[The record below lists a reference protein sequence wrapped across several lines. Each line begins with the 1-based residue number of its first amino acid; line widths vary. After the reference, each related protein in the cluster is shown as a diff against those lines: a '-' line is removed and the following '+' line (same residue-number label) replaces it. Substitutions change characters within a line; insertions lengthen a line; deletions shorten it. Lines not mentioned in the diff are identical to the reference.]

1 MKTLNTKS
9 LAKLVRGLGLCVLFF
24 LQGCEE
30 ERSAT
35 PTEVEKTDI
44 VTEKGESKAPSLR
57 RELDGSLALE
67 TVHQEVLT
75 LRSGQT
81 LTSLFE
87 PLGISAQELYLF
99 AKLVSPDI
107 KVDKLKSGVQFAITQ
122 EHNVL
127 TKICTKSSFKT
138 EICLAKVGSEWHRE
152 DQNFDVTS
160 QLATASVKI
169 ESSLYELVSNSNVS
183 MDVFN
188 QMMLALSH
196 FVDFQRDIRQGDT
209 LNIVYEVL
217 ENSRGER
224 QVGELQQVALMGQL
238 HQLALYRFTDKEGNS
253 AFYHKDG
260 TLGQSFLLK
269 TPVDGAKLSSKFGK
283 RHHPVL
289 GYTRLHKGLDF
300 SAPLGTPVMAAG
312 NGKIVHASRA
322 GSFGNMVKIKHNNGY
337 TTLYAH
343 LKGFGKGVK
352 VGKKVKQGQ
361 VIGYL
366 GNTGLS
372 QSRHLHYEVHQ
383 FDKAIN
389 PLSLKGVS
397 DVQLTTR
404 EKPQFNVWVAKLDA
418 LHSATVSMTDVTQIT
433 EEE

>member
-1 MKTLNTKS
+1 MR
-9 LAKLVRGLGLCVLFF
+9 AFF
-24 LQGCEE
+24 LQGCEGE
-30 ERSAT
+30 ENAT
-35 PTEVEKTDI
+35 PTAVKNTDVVNEKVESQAVILEPD
-44 VTEKGESKAPSLR
+44 
-57 RELDGSLALE
+57 LDGFPE
-67 TVHQEVLT
+67 REMVHQAILT
-75 LRSGQT
+75 LQSGQT

-87 PLGISAQELYLF
+87 PLGVSAKELYLF
-99 AKLVSPDI
+99 AKLVSPEI
-107 KVDKLKSGVQFAITQ
+107 KVNKLKSGVQFAITQ

-127 TKICTKSSFKT
+127 TKICMKSSFEK
-138 EICLAKVGSEWHRE
+138 EICLVKVDSEWLRE
-152 DQNFDVTS
+152 DQHFEVTS
-160 QLATASVKI
+160 QYATASVRI
-169 ESSLYELVSNSNVS
+169 ESSLYELVSNTNVS

-188 QMMLALSH
+188 QLMLALSH

-217 ENSRGER
+217 ENSRGE
-224 QVGELQQVALMGQL
+224 QLIGELQQVALVGQL
-238 HQLALYRFTDKEGNS
+238 HQLALYRFTDDEGNS

-260 TLGQSFLLK
+260 TLAQSFLLK

-289 GYTRLHKGLDF
+289 GYTRVHKGLDF

-343 LKGFGKGVK
+343 LKGFGNAIK

-397 DVQLTTR
+397 DVQLTAR
-404 EKPQFNVWVAKLDA
+404 EKPQFNAWVTKMDA
-418 LHSATVSMTDVTQIT
+418 LHSATVSMIDVSQIT